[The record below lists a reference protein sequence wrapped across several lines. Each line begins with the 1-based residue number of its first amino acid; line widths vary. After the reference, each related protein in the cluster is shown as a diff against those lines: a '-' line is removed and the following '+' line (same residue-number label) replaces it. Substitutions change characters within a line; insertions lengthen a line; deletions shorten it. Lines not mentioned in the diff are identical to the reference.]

1 MTQPHARASTAA
13 RLPEPLGRGRMRL
26 VLGLFGALLA
36 VILVLLAV
44 VTGFDKTS
52 GGEVGVVRNGGPL
65 DNNRIRQVIQPASNL
80 TWTGLWSKVHKY
92 PSQQRF
98 YTITSDDK
106 RGDRPGVDVVR
117 VPSSD
122 GVDMGLEGTLY
133 FSLTTDE
140 ASLRAF
146 DDKFGTR
153 RFTGVDGDARYPW
166 EGDDGWLTFLD
177 QIIRPIIDNDL
188 RSQVADFRCAQ
199 LVSSCALVQNSP
211 TQPGGVAAVPA
222 PPKTGGNN
230 TNIAQIQNAI
240 NSSLLD
246 DLKATLGGDFLTGI
260 RFNLVKVT
268 LPDEVQAA
276 VNQAQA
282 QFAKVSEAQA
292 KVAQAA
298 AEAQANERRQGGYD
312 KCPTCAQIDITKA
325 QAEVVKS
332 IPPNVTVYAPG
343 NQVGLSVPQPR

>member
-1 MTQPHARASTAA
+1 MPRSSVAAPRVAS
-13 RLPEPLGRGRMRL
+13 PEPTDRHR
-26 VLGLFGALLA
+26 LGLIAGLLA
-36 VILVLLAV
+36 GLLAV
-44 VTGFDKTS
+44 VIGLIVVATGFDKTS

-65 DNNRIRQVIQPASNL
+65 DNNKIRQVIQPASNL
-80 TWTGLWSKVHKY
+80 TWTGFASSVHKY

-133 FSLTTDE
+133 FSLTTE
-140 ASLRAF
+140 EQSLRQF

-153 RFTGVDGDARYPW
+153 RFVGVDGSPHYAW
-166 EGDDGWLTFLD
+166 EGDEGWLTFLD
-177 QIIRPIIDNDL
+177 QIIRPIVDNDL
-188 RSQVADFRCAQ
+188 RAQVADFRCAQ

-211 TQPGGVAAVPA
+211 GQGNTA
-222 PPKTGGNN
+222 PPGNGKAGAN
-230 TNIAQIQNAI
+230 NSNIAQIQNAI
-240 NSSLLD
+240 NSSLAD
-246 DLKATLGGDFLTGI
+246 DLKATLGGDFLIGI
-260 RFNLVKVT
+260 KFNLVKVT
-268 LPDEVQAA
+268 LPEEVQAA

-298 AEAQANERRQGGYD
+298 AEAQANERRQAGYD
-312 KCPTCAQIDITKA
+312 KCRTCAQIDITKA

-332 IPPNVTVYAPG
+332 IPSNVTVYAPG
-343 NQVGLSVPQPR
+343 NQVGLSVPAPK

>member
-1 MTQPHARASTAA
+1 
-13 RLPEPLGRGRMRL
+13 LPEPRGRGPILL
-26 VLGLFGALLA
+26 VLGSLGGLL
-36 VILVLLAV
+36 VVVLVLLAV
-44 VTGFDKTS
+44 TTGFDKTS

-65 DNNRIRQVIQPASNL
+65 DNNKIRQVIQPASNL
-80 TWTGLWSKVHKY
+80 TWTGLWSSTHKY

-98 YTITSDDK
+98 YTITSDEK

-153 RFTGVDGDARYPW
+153 RFRAVDGTPYYAW
-166 EGDDGWLTFLD
+166 EGDDGWLAFLD
-177 QIIRPIIDNDL
+177 QIIRPIVDNDL
-188 RSQVADFRCAQ
+188 RAQVADFRCAQ

-211 TQPGGVAAVPA
+211 TQPTLPTPVPA
-222 PPKTGGNN
+222 PGKTGANN

-268 LPDEVQAA
+268 LPEEVQAA

-292 KVAQAA
+292 KVAQAV
-298 AEAQANERRQGGYD
+298 AEAQANERRQLGYT

-325 QAEVVKS
+325 QAEVVKA
-332 IPPNVTVYAPG
+332 IPANVTVYAPG
-343 NQVGLSVPQPR
+343 NQIGLSVPQPR